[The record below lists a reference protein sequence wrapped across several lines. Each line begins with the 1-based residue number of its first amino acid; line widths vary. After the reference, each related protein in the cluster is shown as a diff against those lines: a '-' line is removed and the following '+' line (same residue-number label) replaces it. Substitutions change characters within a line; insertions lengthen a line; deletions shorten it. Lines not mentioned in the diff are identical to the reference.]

1 MAVASLLK
9 NKHYITH
16 GEKFYT
22 DSLSQQGKNEPR
34 NRDDATKRL
43 RSDLYRSHNLGE
55 KIAKT
60 VSIFYYN
67 KCPFNIGDNIY
78 VGGDSSTL
86 QIIIPVPF
94 QKEEDET
101 GLPTY
106 ITVR

>member
-1 MAVASLLK
+1 M
-9 NKHYITH
+9 
-16 GEKFYT
+16 
-22 DSLSQQGKNEPR
+22 
-34 NRDDATKRL
+34 
-43 RSDLYRSHNLGE
+43 YRSHNLGE

-67 KCPFNIGDNIY
+67 KCPFNIGDNDY

-86 QIIIPVPF
+86 QIIIPIPF

-106 ITVR
+106 ILQLDESFNIQDDQKHTIISKRETTLKKDWDFFKRN